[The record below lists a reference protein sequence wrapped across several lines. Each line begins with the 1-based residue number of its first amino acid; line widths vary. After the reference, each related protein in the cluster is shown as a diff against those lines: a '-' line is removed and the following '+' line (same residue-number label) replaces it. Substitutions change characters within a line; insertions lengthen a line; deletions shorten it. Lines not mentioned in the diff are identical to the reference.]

1 VEKHSHKLAASLA
14 LAVAF
19 VVISPPKEIS
29 AQISPLL
36 TSEKIEADWLHQ
48 EELRNISTVSTDGKV
63 TPEQDAIGACD
74 GIKDG
79 GIGFHTENENKP
91 WWQIDLGKRMALDRL
106 VLYNRCDLAERT
118 SRIIV
123 LLSPDGGNFK
133 QVYQH
138 DGSTFFGYTDNKPL
152 LIKLQGARSRY
163 IRLQL
168 PSKSYFHLDE
178 VEIYAPDSNHN
189 IALGKPATQ
198 SSISQWSKS
207 HFQKQLHNFL
217 RIDEVVQRG
226 LKLADSLQQLGVDT
240 AGQTRTLKSIAEKT
254 SNLQWDTPENIQRAL
269 YIQAR
274 RAVREMAFNNPL
286 LDFDTI
292 LFVKRAPGTLP
303 HMSDQYYGW
312 WSRPGGGIYLLE
324 NFKSEKPR
332 MRCLTESCS
341 AGSFLRPE
349 LSYDGTKVLF
359 AFCRY
364 YPHVA
369 GMEKVDKDKLPEDAF
384 YHIFEM
390 NIDGTGTR
398 QLTYG
403 RYDDFDARYLPA
415 ETRHPGQSNHDI
427 VFLSTR
433 KGQFVQCSMA
443 GSASTNQT
451 TLPDSYVR
459 CGGDNKRPCAV
470 FTLHSM
476 DSNGENLRPVSAFEN
491 FEWTPSIAHDGN
503 IIYARWDYIDRFN
516 GHFMSL
522 WSTNQH
528 GSNPQL
534 VYGNFTEKPQC
545 IFEAR
550 AIPNSHKLIFT
561 AAAHH
566 SIEGG
571 ALALLDR
578 SRGTEGTGPITRL
591 TPDVC
596 FPEAEGW
603 APTYYANPYPL
614 SEQFYLVAWSDRP
627 LPPHR
632 GSSQVTGSQNPVNAL
647 GLYLYDSFGNL
658 ELLYRDP
665 EISSMYP
672 IPLRRREKPSI
683 HPDTVDW
690 EGTQEGRF
698 IVLDVYKGLQN
709 QSQASN
715 TIRHGS
721 IKQLRII
728 GVPPKTQPHMNT
740 PSLGVSKEDPGKFV
754 LGTVPVEKDGSA
766 YFRVPSGISVFFQ
779 ALDENGLA
787 VQTMRSLTY
796 VQPGQTLS
804 CIGCH
809 ESRQLVPP
817 VAAQPLAVQREP
829 SKITPGPKGS
839 WPLRFDRL
847 VQPVLDKSCVS
858 CHQPDSTNEI
868 AARLD
873 LSPAVSYENLLSF
886 ANKDLEKLAFEKD
899 RSIIGECP
907 AAQSKLLKALE
918 NGKGHEDLQLNDDD
932 FTRLVTWMD
941 VYAQRLGSFSEQ
953 QEEQLQ
959 ELRQRMT
966 PLLAE

>member
-1 VEKHSHKLAASLA
+1 VENYNRKLAASLA

-19 VVISPPKEIS
+19 IVISPWSAIS
-29 AQISPLL
+29 AKVSPDI
-36 TSEKIEADWLHQ
+36 TSRQIEADWLRQ
-48 EELRNISTVSTDGKV
+48 QELRNAGKVSPEGKV
-63 TPEQDAIGACD
+63 TSEQDATGACD
-74 GIKDG
+74 GVKDG
-79 GIGFHTENENKP
+79 KWGFHTENENKP
-91 WWQIDLGKRMALDRL
+91 WWQIDLGRQMTLDRL
-106 VLYNRCDLAERT
+106 VLYNRCDLPERT

-123 LLSPDGGNFK
+123 LLSTDGRNFEK
-133 QVYQH
+133 VYQH
-138 DGSTFFGYTDNKPL
+138 DGKTFFGYTDNKPL
-152 LIKLQGARSRY
+152 VIKLQNAQARY
-163 IRLQL
+163 LRLQL

-178 VEIYAPDSNHN
+178 VEIYATGSNDN

-198 SSISQWSKS
+198 SSASQWSKP

-217 RIDEVVQRG
+217 QIDEVIQRG
-226 LKLADSLQQLGVDT
+226 LKLADSLHQLGVDT
-240 AGQTRTLKSIAEKT
+240 AKQIRTLKSIAEKT
-254 SNLQWDTPENIQRAL
+254 GNLQWDAPENIQRSL

-274 RAVREMAFNNPL
+274 RVVREMALANPL

-324 NFKSEKPR
+324 NFKSDRPSS
-332 MRCLTESCS
+332 RCLTEKWP

-359 AFCRY
+359 AYCRY

-390 NIDGTGTR
+390 SIDGTDIR
-398 QLTYG
+398 RLTYG

-415 ETRHPGQSNHDI
+415 ENRQTPQPNHDI

-433 KGQFVQCSMA
+433 KGQFVQCSKA
-443 GSASTNQT
+443 GSASTNQA

-470 FTLHSM
+470 FTLHAM

-534 VYGNFTEKPQC
+534 VYGNYTEKPQC

-550 AIPNSHKLIFT
+550 AIPNSQKLIFT

-603 APTYYANPYPL
+603 SPTYYANPYPL

-627 LPPHR
+627 LPPHH
-632 GSSQVTGSQNPVNAL
+632 GSSQVTDARNPVNAL

-709 QSQASN
+709 QSQASSA
-715 TIRHGS
+715 IRHGS

-779 ALDENGLA
+779 ALDVNGLA
-787 VQTMRSLTY
+787 IQTMRSLTY

-829 SKITPGPKGS
+829 SKITPGPTGS

-873 LSPAVSYENLLSF
+873 LSPAMSYENLLSF
-886 ANKDLEKLAFEKD
+886 ADKDLEKLAFEKD
-899 RSIIGECP
+899 RSIIGQCP
-907 AAQSKLLKALE
+907 AGQSKLLEILA
-918 NGKGHEDLQLNDDD
+918 NGKEHKDLQLNDDD
-932 FTRLVTWMD
+932 FNRLVTWMD
-941 VYAQRLGSFSEQ
+941 VYAQRLGSFSEH
-953 QEEQLQ
+953 QEEQLR
-959 ELRQRMT
+959 ELRQKMT